1 MYFLIVLAN
10 IKDIIIIL
18 FDEFLKIINRP
29 LTFIIDEA
37 GGVVCATPEGMGHHI
52 LLSVKMTLDA

>member
-1 MYFLIVLAN
+1 MYFLIVMAN
-10 IKDIIIIL
+10 IKDIIIL

-37 GGVVCATPEGMGHHI
+37 VGATPEGMGNHI
-52 LLSVKMTLDA
+52 SLSANMTLDA